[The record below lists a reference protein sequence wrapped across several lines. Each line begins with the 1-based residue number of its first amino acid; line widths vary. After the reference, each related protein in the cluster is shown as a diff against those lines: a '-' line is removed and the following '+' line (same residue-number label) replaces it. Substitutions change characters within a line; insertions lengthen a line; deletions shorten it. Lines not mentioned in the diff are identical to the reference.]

1 MTEYISEG
9 TGDHANNSFNDM
21 VKNQVKASYGKYND
35 YKTVDWF
42 IQAMTTKNWRFYYDG
57 VNVVD

>member
-9 TGDHANNSFNDM
+9 TGDKANSAFNAIVQGNTDPY
-21 VKNQVKASYGKYND
+21 KD
-35 YKTVDWF
+35 CKTVDWF

-57 VNVVD
+57 VHVVD